1 MFIRYFLGNGI
12 IFASK
17 IGKNINSIQVNFP
30 FFPFSLEIC
39 DKKAA
44 EHENMNFML
53 NGFYCLNPND
63 FCIEYQTFPGFTSS
77 LLV

>member
-1 MFIRYFLGNGI
+1 MMKKILFLVMAILAAAAMMIAGCG
-12 IFASK
+12 
-17 IGKNINSIQVNFP
+17 GG
-30 FFPFSLEIC
+30 